1 MGTKGSSRDVFL
13 AGMAYAAGPRRVQE
27 LLRDDA
33 SRTDMELILEQLD
46 VDVSLDPMG
55 FSPAE
60 RAMFDHGI
68 DPR

>member
-1 MGTKGSSRDVFL
+1 
-13 AGMAYAAGPRRVQE
+13 MAYAAGPRRVQE